1 MHEGVPIW
9 WWYFLQKLFR
19 GPVGTKP
26 VKNLRVQATHN
37 QIHHFQGIKRWK
49 RDGKKKKMW
58 TPPIPRQSQGIH
70 KCGNV
75 CGVQIFLVEVKF
87 EIWMYNLNIF
97 GKYPLGVH
105 PYYHHNNNINLFLP
119 ALQLDRPVPRYKED
133 TETFIDHVQLWSA
146 TTRNHRCTFLSW
158 LWFLVVYPR
167 TLHNTMHVQ
176 SAPYF
181 HCLYIYQTT
190 FTKQHSIY

>member
-1 MHEGVPIW
+1 MYHCIILLP
-9 WWYFLQKLFR
+9 L
-19 GPVGTKP
+19 
-26 VKNLRVQATHN
+26 
-37 QIHHFQGIKRWK
+37 
-49 RDGKKKKMW
+49 
-58 TPPIPRQSQGIH
+58 PPIFWKLPSIICKQSTCTSCLSIKH
-70 KCGNV
+70 WL
-75 CGVQIFLVEVKF
+75 LV
-87 EIWMYNLNIF
+87 
-97 GKYPLGVH
+97 H
-105 PYYHHNNNINLFLP
+105 YYHLNNNINLFLT

-181 HCLYIYQTT
+181 YCLYIYQTT
-190 FTKQHSIY
+190 FTKQHSMFHLLRDKMATAHQQHVKWKRAVTVILSPTHGPQFFGSPPATRSQTLWNNCLSNLNLIWHVK